1 MKRIQRCDSV
11 SLYPQLKG
19 DDFMKNLLVE
29 HTFQDCMVVD
39 ILQPVPVIVTQDN
52 GDGTYQGYLDLDK
65 MSAKQRIVADMFSH

>member
-1 MKRIQRCDSV
+1 
-11 SLYPQLKG
+11 
-19 DDFMKNLLVE
+19 MKNLLVE